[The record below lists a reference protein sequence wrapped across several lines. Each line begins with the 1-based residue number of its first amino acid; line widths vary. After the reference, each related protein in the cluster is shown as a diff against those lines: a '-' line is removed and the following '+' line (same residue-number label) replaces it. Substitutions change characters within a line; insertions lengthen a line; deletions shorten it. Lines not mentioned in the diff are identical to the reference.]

1 MNWIK
6 QNIRSIDKV
15 SAEEQTLIIAIEEM
29 NE

>member
-29 NE
+29 TE

>member
-1 MNWIK
+1 MNWIE

-15 SAEEQTLIIAIEEM
+15 STEEQTLIIAIEEM